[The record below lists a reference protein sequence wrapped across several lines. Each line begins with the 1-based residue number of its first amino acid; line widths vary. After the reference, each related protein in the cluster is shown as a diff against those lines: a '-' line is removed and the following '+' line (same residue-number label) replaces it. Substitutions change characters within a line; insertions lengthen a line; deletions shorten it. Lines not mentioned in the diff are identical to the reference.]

1 MHSIFINN
9 SLTIEPNPMKPR
21 LNAAVQWWRALRQ
34 RYPAKICRMLL
45 RILLCS
51 LYRPLLRSIQR
62 ILNLARKFGAAAFKN
77 AGYLRALHVTAQ
89 RALEFQC
96 NTRAWLDNGG
106 ITRLSTSK
114 RSKEARAITT
124 SPCKPLRS
132 VCWNQKSGQWLITL
146 PACAKT

>member
-1 MHSIFINN
+1 
-9 SLTIEPNPMKPR
+9 
-21 LNAAVQWWRALRQ
+21 
-34 RYPAKICRMLL
+34 MLL

-96 NTRAWLDNGG
+96 NTRPWLDNGR
-106 ITRLSTSK
+106 ITRLSNSK
-114 RSKEARAITT
+114 RSKAARAITT
-124 SPCKPLRS
+124 SRCKPLRS
-132 VCWNQKSGQWLITL
+132 VCWHQKSGQWLITL
-146 PACAKT
+146 PACAKTQPPRRPIPPLGMKLRRAINFYVERARSDARY

>member
-21 LNAAVQWWRALRQ
+21 LNAAVQLWRALRQ

-77 AGYLRALHVTAQ
+77 AGYLRALHCTAE
-89 RALEFQC
+89 RALEFQVK
-96 NTRAWLDNGG
+96 TRGWAEKGQNS
-106 ITRLSTSK
+106 RMNNSK
-114 RSKEARAITT
+114 RSQAARAITT
-124 SPCKPLRS
+124 SRCKPLR
-132 VCWNQKSGQWLITL
+132 
-146 PACAKT
+146 

>member
-1 MHSIFINN
+1 
-9 SLTIEPNPMKPR
+9 
-21 LNAAVQWWRALRQ
+21 
-34 RYPAKICRMLL
+34 MLL

-96 NTRAWLDNGG
+96 NTRAWLDNGR
-106 ITRLSTSK
+106 ITRLSNSK
-114 RSKEARAITT
+114 RSKAARAITT
-124 SPCKPLRS
+124 SRSKTCVPLKFQLRQLLLHRFDFLRIRGWGANS
-132 VCWNQKSGQWLITL
+132 VDPVNCVS
-146 PACAKT
+146 AV